1 MNRIHDNDV
10 RSISKLTAQTKIHQF
25 VSWMVL
31 VVCVCVCVQD
41 WLVKICFSHASV
53 IGGGNHM

>member
-1 MNRIHDNDV
+1 MNRVHDNDV

-31 VVCVCVCVQD
+31 VVCVCVCVCMCVCAG
-41 WLVKICFSHASV
+41 LACE
-53 IGGGNHM
+53 NLLLTR

>member
-1 MNRIHDNDV
+1 MNRVHDNDV

-31 VVCVCVCVQD
+31 GVCVCMCVCAG
-41 WLVKICFSHASV
+41 LACE
-53 IGGGNHM
+53 NLLLTR